1 MRLNWFKQYPV
12 RGSPLLRTFLTAI
25 GLGLAAWPLWQISRS
40 TATPN
45 VPGPDPS
52 MTTTPASAVTVPFQ
66 LQLSSAAKH
75 IELRD
80 ENDEILWQTNDSQ
93 NSEFSADLKR
103 LPLQIAVKI
112 SWSGGP
118 TPRYFAKLILDA
130 PERESL
136 IHVFDAGSD
145 IDDLWELP

>member
-1 MRLNWFKQYPV
+1 M
-12 RGSPLLRTFLTAI
+12 
-25 GLGLAAWPLWQISRS
+25 
-40 TATPN
+40 ATP
-45 VPGPDPS
+45 
-52 MTTTPASAVTVPFQ
+52 PAAAVTVPFQ

-118 TPRYFAKLILDA
+118 TPVSYTTLT
-130 PERESL
+130 
-136 IHVFDAGSD
+136 
-145 IDDLWELP
+145 LPTS